1 MRYKS
6 KIPDAIPEGEWF
18 TSERLSQR
26 MKDNGVELKSQ
37 QISQTL
43 RMANGVKAGIVRRNN
58 QRSQVEEW
66 KVTDP
71 VSFRAFF
78 RDLVNRF

>member
-1 MRYKS
+1 MRFKG

-18 TSERLSQR
+18 TSDRLSQR
-26 MKDNGVELKSQ
+26 LKENGIELKAQ

-58 QRSQVEEW
+58 GRSSAEEW

>member
-6 KIPDAIPEGEWF
+6 KIPDSIPEGEWF

-43 RMANGVKAGIVRRNN
+43 RMANGVKAGIIRRNN
-58 QRSQVEEW
+58 NRSNVEEW

-71 VSFRAFF
+71 VSFRAYF